1 MRSVQFM
8 LVVAFDSFQMSNTKI
23 KVAPFWIKIDILK

>member
-8 LVVAFDSFQMSNTKI
+8 LVVAFDSFQMSKNEAYSSSFLDKG
-23 KVAPFWIKIDILK
+23 